1 VTPEQRPPFL
11 DGDAAGA
18 GLPGTQLLHALAMEC
33 DASAAG
39 TELWH
44 SLGLVLAAAMVTR
57 LTEAPGVKGRC
68 RFTADPPRRVRIG
81 VSIAA
86 TNFAL
91 LCICAFEVFET
102 VTGGCIF
109 RSISFARPVS
119 QPMLSN
125 TLSAIFP
132 IATQPNGW
140 DSFRPLL
147 ITCSLV
153 QRFSNNSAQ
162 IDTGSRSTMPHERRL
177 GKDYSQRAGS
187 TLRSAIVICI
197 GSSMDARPLPQCK
210 GCRPALEG
218 HPQNS
223 HL

>member
-1 VTPEQRPPFL
+1 M
-11 DGDAAGA
+11 DCAA
-18 GLPGTQLLHALAMEC
+18 
-33 DASAAG
+33 AATG
-39 TELWH
+39 TEVWH
-44 SLGLVLAAAMVTR
+44 SLGLVLAAAIATR
-57 LTEAPGVKGRC
+57 LTEAAGVEGRC
-68 RFTADPPRRVRIG
+68 IFTADPPRRVGIG

-86 TNFAL
+86 TEFAL

-119 QPMLSN
+119 QPMRSN
-125 TLSAIFP
+125 KLTELFS
-132 IATQPNGW
+132 IATQPDGW
-140 DSFRPLL
+140 DCFPPLF